1 MCWLKAQVCAD
12 KFRIEEVGGKGADQ
26 QGYCLFVSRVILGDP
41 FMAEGPMKTHKR
53 PPLVDGHVVC
63 C

>member
-1 MCWLKAQVCAD
+1 MKSFGLA
-12 KFRIEEVGGKGADQ
+12 FRTRIEEVGGKGADQ

-41 FMAEGPMKTHKR
+41 FMAEGPMKTRKR